1 MEYPKTS
8 LVANGLLAVAE
19 TGSTNQDLLA
29 LAASNQHPEFFT
41 LITEFQTAGRGR
53 LDRKWQAASGSS
65 VMASVLLRPS
75 FKEDEGIGWLTLV
88 MAEAIKTALAEV
100 GIESKIKWPNDV
112 LVNGQKI
119 SGILAE
125 ANSDLSA
132 VVVGFGINVNQS
144 AQELPTGSAT
154 SLLVEGAT
162 NLDRDSLLAR
172 TLSHFQHLYLDL
184 VEAGGDAVASGLR
197 ARIIEASATIGELV
211 EVLFPDGSSAIGE
224 AIGIDEGGRLQ
235 VVTSTKTLTVSAG
248 DVLHLRMAKRED

>member
-1 MEYPKTS
+1 MDYPKTS
-8 LVANGLLAVAE
+8 LVASGLLALAE
-19 TGSTNQDLLA
+19 TGSTNHDLLA
-29 LAASNQHPEFFT
+29 LAASDQHPEFFT

-53 LDRKWQAASGSS
+53 LNRKWQAATGSS
-65 VMASVLLRPS
+65 VMASVLVRPS
-75 FKEDEGIGWLTLV
+75 FKNDSAIGWLSLM
-88 MAEAIKTALAEV
+88 MAEAVKSALAEV

-112 LVNGQKI
+112 LVKGQKI

-162 NLDRDSLLAR
+162 SLDRDSLLAQ
-172 TLSHFQHLYLDL
+172 TLSHFQQLYLDF
-184 VEAGGDAVASGLR
+184 VEAGGDALASGLR
-197 ARIIEASATIGELV
+197 AKIIESSATIGELV
-211 EVLFPDGSSAIGE
+211 EVSFPDGSSAVGE

-235 VVTSTKTLTVSAG
+235 VLSSTKTLTVSAG
-248 DVLHLRMAKRED
+248 DVLHLRTAKRED